1 MLKRCFSSP
10 VVASCLGVCGGE
22 AALAG
27 SVVERCPSLI
37 EHVPYVAEVS
47 RVVEVAQLLGAGV
60 ASDSA
65 TGARLSELEH
75 HVLSILFCPVETSTP
90 EIVTS
95 CQLFEVVD
103 TPSWA
108 GRVLVPLPDL
118 VFHEIPDA
126 ITGEA
131 PVGGRQMAFGM
142 ERIILWE
149 VRLASKCS
157 AGDEGEG
164 LHFKSN

>member
-47 RVVEVAQLLGAGV
+47 RVVEVAQLLGARV
-60 ASDSA
+60 TSDSA

-75 HVLSILFCPVETSTP
+75 HVLSIFLCPVETSAP

-95 CQLFEVVD
+95 CQLFETVD
-103 TPSWA
+103 TPGGT
-108 GRVLVPLPDL
+108 GRVLIPLPDL
-118 VFHEIPDA
+118 IFH
-126 ITGEA
+126 
-131 PVGGRQMAFGM
+131 
-142 ERIILWE
+142 
-149 VRLASKCS
+149 
-157 AGDEGEG
+157 
-164 LHFKSN
+164 KSPYTFT